1 MTHYLI
7 DVCPQCKKRVEY
19 APNPAYWFTCPHCG
33 WDGCQTDLLRMLD
46 GAAIDK
52 TLAEIE
58 GLESR
63 FEVYREEKA

>member
-1 MTHYLI
+1 MTNYLI

-19 APNPAYWFTCPHCG
+19 IPNPAYWFECPHCVWKG
-33 WDGCQTDLLRMLD
+33 YWSDLLRMLD

-52 TLAEIE
+52 TLGEIE
-58 GLESR
+58 KLKTR